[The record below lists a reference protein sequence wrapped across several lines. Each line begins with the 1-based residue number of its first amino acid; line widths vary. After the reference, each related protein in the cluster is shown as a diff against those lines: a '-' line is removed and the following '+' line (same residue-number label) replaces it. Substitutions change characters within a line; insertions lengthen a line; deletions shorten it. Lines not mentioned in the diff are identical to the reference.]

1 MNSAGMTSELP
12 AGLTR
17 EMRAVYTSK
26 QSTAANLCRS
36 SVQVPAAGE
45 DTAI

>member
-17 EMRAVYTSK
+17 EMRAVYSSK
-26 QSTAANLCRS
+26 QSMAANLCCS

-45 DTAI
+45 DTGI